1 MKVHLQLRDIIV
13 LGTVALAACSPRPI
27 AAPEA
32 MMEPEMPTADAMMT
46 HEAPTAD
53 AMMQGQEPTSDAVM
67 ESDAPTAEAMMDGSP
82 EAATPAA
89 EWLGTPMTNV
99 VTGQEFRVS
108 DYQGKV
114 VLVETMA
121 VWCTKCRSQ
130 QEEIRK
136 LHEDLGDQ
144 RADLVSISL
153 DIDPNEDAQ
162 YLAAFVAQTGFDWIY
177 AIAPADLAR
186 TLGLTYGSQFLNPPS
201 TPILIIDRHGVAHPL
216 PYGIKSAGDLL
227 QAIQPY
233 LDESM

>member
-1 MKVHLQLRDIIV
+1 MKPVLRLRDIIV
-13 LGTVALAACSPRPI
+13 LGAVALTAC
-27 AAPEA
+27 APEPVSTPET
-32 MMEPEMPTADAMMT
+32 MMELESPTADAMMG
-46 HEAPTAD
+46 HETPTAGAMMKSDTPTAD
-53 AMMQGQEPTSDAVM
+53 AAM
-67 ESDAPTAEAMMDGSP
+67 ESSP
-82 EAATPAA
+82 EAAMPAA

-99 VTGQEFRVS
+99 VTGQEFTVG

-121 VWCTKCRSQ
+121 VWCSKCRSQ

-136 LHEDLGDQ
+136 LHEDLGD
-144 RADLVSISL
+144 RKADLVSISL

-177 AIAPADLAR
+177 AIAPAELSR
-186 TLGLTYGSQFLNPPS
+186 TLGLTYGNQFLNPPS
-201 TPILIIDRHGVAHPL
+201 TPILIIDRQGAAHPL
-216 PYGIKSAGDLL
+216 PFGIKSAEELL

>member
-1 MKVHLQLRDIIV
+1 MKPVLRLRDIIV
-13 LGTVALAACSPRPI
+13 LGAVVLAAC
-27 AAPEA
+27 APEPVSTPET
-32 MMEPEMPTADAMMT
+32 MMELESPTADAMMG
-46 HEAPTAD
+46 HETPTAD
-53 AMMQGQEPTSDAVM
+53 AMMMSET
-67 ESDAPTAEAMMDGSP
+67 PTAEAAMESSP
-82 EAATPAA
+82 EAAMPAA

-99 VTGQEFRVS
+99 VTGQEFTVG

-121 VWCTKCRSQ
+121 VWCSKCRSQ

-136 LHEDLGDQ
+136 LHEDLGD
-144 RADLVSISL
+144 RTADLVSISL

-177 AIAPADLAR
+177 AVAPAELSR
-186 TLGLTYGSQFLNPPS
+186 TLGLTYGNQFLNPPS
-201 TPILIIDRHGVAHPL
+201 TPILIIDRHGEAHPL
-216 PYGIKSAGDLL
+216 PFGIKSAEELL